1 MSEPAEESPAFALDD
16 VIDHVETYGVDLFP
30 PLDLSRETTRAQA
43 FFAEVRDLWP
53 HLYES
58 VTMGGAEFK
67 ISAPFEFRG
76 KKKAST
82 DTLVVNTRGPIF
94 TFPHRMAL
102 FGEDVDLRGADPAQ
116 VFEQCLNLFLQT
128 FPGRQ
133 LLRVAVVRYVTF
145 GTGQTNCLPWLGKGV
160 LQFDTERLA
169 AASCMLMYQD
179 ETYNMSIQM
188 QPIQQMAFTPVPALG
203 QMMGQ
208 AGQFGLQVAFNVN
221 NNVSPLS
228 PEALQALLARA
239 RALWPRGLL
248 HFLNQRRLP

>member
-53 HLYES
+53 HLYAN
-58 VTMGGAEFK
+58 VTMGGVDFK
-67 ISAPFEFRG
+67 ISAPFQFKGG
-76 KKKAST
+76 KQAST
-82 DTLVVNTRGPIF
+82 DTLVVNARGPIF

-116 VFEQCLNLFLQT
+116 VFEQCMDLFLHT

-133 LLRVAVVRYVTF
+133 VLRVGVMRYVTF
-145 GTGQTNCLPWLGKGV
+145 GTGQTNCLPWLGSRV
-160 LQFDTERLA
+160 LQFDTGRLT
-169 AASCMLMYQD
+169 AASCMLAYQD
-179 ETYNMSIQM
+179 ETYNISIQM
-188 QPIQQMAFTPVPALG
+188 APTQQMTFTQVPALG

-208 AGQFGLQVAFNVN
+208 PGQYGLQVALDVN
-221 NNVSPLS
+221 NRASPLE
-228 PEALQALLARA
+228 PIARPALLARA
-239 RALWPRGLL
+239 RELWPGGLL